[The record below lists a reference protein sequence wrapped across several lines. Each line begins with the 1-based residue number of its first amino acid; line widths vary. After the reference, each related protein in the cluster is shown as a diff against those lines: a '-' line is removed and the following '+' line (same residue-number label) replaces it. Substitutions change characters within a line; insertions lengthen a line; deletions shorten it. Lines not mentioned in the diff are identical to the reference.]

1 LEIRQVK
8 LMQRYGLA
16 IMVLA
21 LAVLFVLHNP
31 SAGYQTATTRY
42 EPWPLPV
49 ALSSGGKV
57 AVEDCAPPNREQRDA
72 LMSQKMHLGHEL
84 GECRVVELG
93 FFEWRSAGAL
103 VPYIATVRK
112 VLVIAGVILFVG
124 LGWVW
129 VLADPKL
136 QKSEDDAAGARRE
149 FT

>member
-1 LEIRQVK
+1 MEFRRIR

-21 LAVLFVLHNP
+21 LATLLVLHNP

-42 EPWPLPV
+42 EAWPLPV
-49 ALSSGGKV
+49 ALSNG
-57 AVEDCAPPNREQRDA
+57 ARAAAETCAPNGEQRDA
-72 LMSQKMHLGHEL
+72 LASQKEHLGREL
-84 GECRVVELG
+84 GECRIVELG

-112 VLVIAGVILFVG
+112 ALVIAGAILFVG

-136 QKSEDDAAGARRE
+136 QKPEGDAAGGRRE
-149 FT
+149 LT